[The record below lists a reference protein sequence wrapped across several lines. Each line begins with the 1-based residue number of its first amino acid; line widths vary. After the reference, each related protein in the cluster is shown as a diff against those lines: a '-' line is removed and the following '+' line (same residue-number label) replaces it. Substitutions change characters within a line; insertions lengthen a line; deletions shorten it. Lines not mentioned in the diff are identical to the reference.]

1 MHFESRFSLGQIVEH
16 GGVLYTVDAVK
27 FSLSKVT
34 YDLLH
39 SNGATLADVDS
50 LDVNPVEG
58 N

>member
-1 MHFESRFSLGQIVEH
+1 MHFQSRFELGQIVEH
-16 GGVLYTVDAVK
+16 GGVLYKVDAVK

-39 SNGATLADVDS
+39 SNGNVLADVDS
-50 LDVNPVEG
+50 LDVSPVEG

>member
-1 MHFESRFSLGQIVEH
+1 MHFQSRFELGQIVEH
-16 GGVLYTVDAVK
+16 NGVLYKVDAIK

-34 YDLLH
+34 YDLRH
-39 SNGATLADVDS
+39 SNNNVLADVDS